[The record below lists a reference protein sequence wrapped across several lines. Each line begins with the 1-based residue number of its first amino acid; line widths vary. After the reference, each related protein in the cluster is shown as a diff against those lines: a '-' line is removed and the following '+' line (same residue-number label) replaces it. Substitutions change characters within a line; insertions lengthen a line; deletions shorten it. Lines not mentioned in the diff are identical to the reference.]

1 MFKSFWYIIL
11 LLPQSRDE
19 LHRFESLLRVGSI
32 SQRVWNIETI
42 VELESECLKTM
53 LVEHQFSVLKV
64 LVY

>member
-1 MFKSFWYIIL
+1 MNFIGLNL
-11 LLPQSRDE
+11 LL
-19 LHRFESLLRVGSI
+19 HVGSM

-64 LVY
+64 LVI